1 MIHKLVLDNGVR
13 VLVEPVGHVKSA
25 AIGLWCKTGSRHE
38 TDREAGITHLIEH
51 MLFKGTNSRTA
62 KEIAEAIEGRGGQL
76 NAFTDKE
83 ATCYYCRVL
92 ADDAENGI
100 DVLTDMMLHSLID
113 PEELKR
119 EEGVVLEEIKRSED
133 EPGDHVHDLHL
144 SYRWGQ
150 HPLGKP
156 IIGTPE
162 SVASF
167 ERDDIQAY
175 LARRYRA
182 ENVVLAVAGNVEPE
196 TVRAAAEKA
205 LGKIPA
211 GSSDSQPPRPEGV
224 ARNEEYGKDV
234 EQVHFCIGT
243 DGVSIYDPELYA
255 SIVLDSALGGSM
267 SSRIFQEIR
276 EKRGLAYSVGSY
288 SLSYGAGGAYTV
300 YGGTSPEHWPLVQ
313 ELVRTEFDRVM
324 ADGLEPEE
332 LARTQRNISGG
343 LVLGLEGMSGRMM
356 RMSRNEL
363 NHGRDIPL
371 EETLGKINAVTNDD
385 VVTLA
390 ARILPEAKI
399 STTAIGPFGEYAIEE
414 EEA

>member
-38 TDREAGITHLIEH
+38 RETEAGITHLIEH
-51 MLFKGTNSRTA
+51 MLFKGTNSRSA

-133 EPGDHVHDLHL
+133 EPGDQVHELHL
-144 SYRWGQ
+144 EYRWGD
-150 HPLGKP
+150 HPLGRP

-162 SVASF
+162 SVAGF

-182 ENVVLAVAGNVEPE
+182 ENVLLAVAGNVEPE
-196 TVRAAAEKA
+196 RVRAAAEKA
-205 LGKIPA
+205 LGKIPTGVENSPTTRPA
-211 GSSDSQPPRPEGV
+211 GM
-224 ARNEEYGKDV
+224 AAKNEVGKDV

-243 DGVSIYDPELYA
+243 EGCSAYDDELYTMV
-255 SIVLDSALGGSM
+255 VLDSALGGSM

-288 SLSYGAGGAYTV
+288 QLSYSAGGAYTV

-313 ELVRTEFDRVM
+313 ELVRMEFDKIM
-324 ADGLEPEE
+324 ASGLDEDE
-332 LARTQRNISGG
+332 LARTKRNISGG

-363 NHGRDIPL
+363 NHGREIPL
-371 EETLGKINAVTNDD
+371 EETLGKIDAVTNDG
-385 VVTLA
+385 VVALA
-390 ARILPEAKI
+390 NRLLPETKV
-399 STTAIGPFGEYAIEE
+399 STTAIGPFGEFAEE
-414 EEA
+414 GEE